1 MKSKSFVLSIFT
13 IGLALT
19 WGMTSCGSN
28 AKDELAHGHD
38 HAHEHN
44 HEGHEGHN
52 HGGEEI
58 TVEPEIAERFGVK
71 TETAK
76 PGTFNE
82 IIKVSGQILET
93 TDGSGVVSAPT
104 AGIVHFTGGIQA
116 GKQVSQGM
124 TIATVSAQNM
134 SGGDANRAQLAAL
147 NAAKAEMERLK
158 PLHDNGIVS
167 TAEYNRA
174 VAAYETARASY
185 SPSAASGRAAS
196 PINGVITDI
205 LVSQGQ
211 YVEAGAP
218 IATISASQ
226 KLTLR
231 ADLPDRYYS
240 LRSSITGANVQ
251 PNYSDQVIDLST
263 LGASLISG
271 AGKSSS
277 QPGYIPI
284 YFTFNNDGTF
294 IPGSMVEVY
303 LIGASR
309 DNVISV
315 PVTALSEQ
323 QGDHFVYIKLDE
335 EGYVKAPVKL
345 GTRDGVRV
353 EILDGVHA
361 GDQVVVQGTTTVRLA
376 ETSSVVP
383 EGHSHNH

>member
-1 MKSKSFVLSIFT
+1 
-13 IGLALT
+13 
-19 WGMTSCGSN
+19 
-28 AKDELAHGHD
+28 
-38 HAHEHN
+38 
-44 HEGHEGHN
+44 
-52 HGGEEI
+52 
-58 TVEPEIAERFGVK
+58 
-71 TETAK
+71 
-76 PGTFNE
+76 
-82 IIKVSGQILET
+82 
-93 TDGSGVVSAPT
+93 
-104 AGIVHFTGGIQA
+104 
-116 GKQVSQGM
+116 
-124 TIATVSAQNM
+124 
-134 SGGDANRAQLAAL
+134 
-147 NAAKAEMERLK
+147 
-158 PLHDNGIVS
+158 
-167 TAEYNRA
+167 
-174 VAAYETARASY
+174 
-185 SPSAASGRAAS
+185 
-196 PINGVITDI
+196 
-205 LVSQGQ
+205 
-211 YVEAGAP
+211 
-218 IATISASQ
+218 
-226 KLTLR
+226 
-231 ADLPDRYYS
+231 
-240 LRSSITGANVQ
+240 
-251 PNYSDQVIDLST
+251 